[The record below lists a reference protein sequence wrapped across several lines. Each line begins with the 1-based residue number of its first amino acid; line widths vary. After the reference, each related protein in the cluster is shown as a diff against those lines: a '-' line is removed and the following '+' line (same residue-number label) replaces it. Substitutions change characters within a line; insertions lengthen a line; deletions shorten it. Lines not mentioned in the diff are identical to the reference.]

1 MLMHVNDLVPELE
14 LESDVRLKAGSFLIT
29 RKELKDGRLNEKII
43 DSIQRFAAQL
53 APESYKVSIK
63 ADERALNQVKSILES
78 DLFSITEAIESGKE
92 YPNFLK
98 DDDLRSK
105 VMRVMEKLISN
116 PDLIRYIYDFKISN
130 TENNSIEQQLLNHSM
145 RVTLLSIALG
155 LQLRWSIISL
165 VNVGMAAILHDMGII
180 RCSVFPDLKKLD
192 DMLPAELEVFISD
205 HQKKSIELFGEKK
218 VTLLPYTRNEILH
231 IISNH
236 HRPDFEDARHKTTLL
251 LYFAELVDEMIAPL
265 PHKVRYNF
273 TADQLRVLGERF
285 GRRTGLVN
293 VLLGL
298 IRLYKGKAAA
308 WEMVTGLVRVFSMDE
323 LLIEGYEEK
332 LKEIIEFCPFNCA
345 VAYPHAGG
353 NSLPR
358 TIYCNN
364 SVEPSFT
371 CDHMG
376 QVKIEI
382 FLSAG
387 KVKSFNKCA
396 TLTEQVHQL
405 NISGRE
411 ESEQQKK
418 KTAEHKKEEKAETTA
433 DAETAKSATKS
444 EKDIVEGIFGGQGEV
459 LYDHDGTES
468 IMKPPP
474 KNQQK

>member
-29 RKELKDGRLNEKII
+29 RKELKDGRLNEKVIE
-43 DSIQRFAAQL
+43 SIQRFAAQL
-53 APESYKVSIK
+53 APESYKVSVK
-63 ADERALNQVKSILES
+63 ADERALNQIKSILEK
-78 DLFSITEAIESGKE
+78 DLLSIAEAIESGKE
-92 YPNFLK
+92 YANFLK
-98 DDDLRSK
+98 DDDLRVK

-116 PDLIRYIYDFKISN
+116 PDLIRHIYDFKISN
-130 TENNSIEQQLLNHSM
+130 TEANSAEQQLLNHSI
-145 RVTLLSIALG
+145 RVTLLAIALG

-180 RCSVFPDLKKLD
+180 RTEVFPDLKKLD
-192 DMLPAELEVFISD
+192 DMLPAELEAFINE
-205 HQKKSIELFGEKK
+205 HQKKSVELFGERK
-218 VTLLPYTRNEILH
+218 VTLLPYTRAEILH

-236 HRPDFEDARHKTTLL
+236 HRPNFEDARHKTTLL
-251 LYFAELVDEMIAPL
+251 LYFAELVDEMIAPMT
-265 PHKVRYNF
+265 HKVRYNF
-273 TADQLRVLGERF
+273 TPEQIRKLGERF
-285 GRRTGLVN
+285 ARRTGLVN

-298 IRLYKGKAAA
+298 IRLFKGKGPA
-308 WEMVTGLVRVFSMDE
+308 WDMVIGLVRVFSMDE

-332 LKEIIEFCPFNCA
+332 LKEIIDFCPFNCA

-364 SVEPSFT
+364 STDPAFT

-382 FLSAG
+382 FLSPG

-405 NISGRE
+405 NICGRE
-411 ESEQQKK
+411 ESEQLKK
-418 KTAEHKKEEKAETTA
+418 KGGEPKKDEKAEGA
-433 DAETAKSATKS
+433 AEAEPAAGKAQD
-444 EKDIVEGIFGGQGEV
+444 EQAIIEDLFGGQGGAE
-459 LYDHDGTES
+459 DSGDKGGPA
-468 IMKPPP
+468 K
-474 KNQQK
+474 

>member
-29 RKELKDGRLNEKII
+29 RKELKDGRLSEKVIE
-43 DSIQRFAAQL
+43 SIQRFAAQL
-53 APESYKVSIK
+53 APESYKVSVK
-63 ADERALNQVKSILES
+63 GDERALNQVKSILEK
-78 DLFSITEAIESGKE
+78 DLLNIAEAIESGKE

-98 DDDLRSK
+98 DDDLRVK

-116 PDLIRYIYDFKISN
+116 PDLIRHIYDFKISN
-130 TENNSIEQQLLNHSM
+130 IEANSVEQQLLNHSI

-180 RCSVFPDLKKLD
+180 RTALFPDLKKLD
-192 DMLPAELEVFISD
+192 DMLPAELEGFINE
-205 HQKKSIELFGEKK
+205 HQKKSVELFGEHK
-218 VTLLPYTRNEILH
+218 VTLLPYTRAEILH

-236 HRPDFEDARHKTTLL
+236 HRPNFEDARHKTTLL
-251 LYFAELVDEMIAPL
+251 LYFAELVDEMIAPMT
-265 PHKVRYNF
+265 HKVRYNF
-273 TADQLRVLGERF
+273 TPEQIRKLGERF
-285 GRRTGLVN
+285 ARRTGLVN

-298 IRLYKGKAAA
+298 IRLYKGKGPA
-308 WEMVTGLVRVFSMDE
+308 WDMVMGLVRVFSMDE
-323 LLIEGYEEK
+323 LLVEGYEEK
-332 LKEIIEFCPFNCA
+332 LKEIIDFCPFNCA

-364 SVEPSFT
+364 STDPDFT

-411 ESEQQKK
+411 EAEQQKK
-418 KTAEHKKEEKAETTA
+418 KVGEQKKEEKAESRAEAEPTA
-433 DAETAKSATKS
+433 HKAAS
-444 EKDIVEGIFGGQGEV
+444 EQEIIEDLFGGQGGGFAPDDESGEP
-459 LYDHDGTES
+459 DG
-468 IMKPPP
+468 PPRSSGGR
-474 KNQQK
+474 